1 MPAAGKKENAAIRA
15 PKSFQLKLEGNSL
28 RAIAS
33 IVGVSHVQVRDD
45 ILDVL
50 ETFKVDGKD
59 IESMRAIE
67 NERIDALWNKAYPEA
82 LKEFTPFTESAVRAC
97 IALMKRRAELNGL
110 DMPIKII
117 PVTPDGNAY
126 EFRPIEE
133 VRREVA
139 GKLFRILAGLDG
151 KDDGGGNGELS
162 QLGTGKKE

>member
-1 MPAAGKKENAAIRA
+1 MPAAGEKESAAIGA

-67 NERIDALWNKAYPEA
+67 NERIDALWNKAYTEA
-82 LKEFTPFTESAVRAC
+82 IKEFGPSTEAAMRSC

-110 DMPIKII
+110 DMPIKITA
-117 PVTPDGNAY
+117 VGLEHEY
-126 EFRPIEE
+126 GIEE
-133 VRREVA
+133 ARRIAVEKLSRIFA
-139 GKLFRILAGLDG
+139 GYSNPGNNK
-151 KDDGGGNGELS
+151 GNGELP
-162 QLGTGKKE
+162 QLGTGEKE